1 MLIRFLQACHESKRL
16 YEQFFLSIYKP
27 LHQLFGDEKAVPL
40 SKELGRVLE
49 QWSLLL
55 APGPINHRML
65 SPESSEA
72 VQNMNVKSKPRD
84 TQFNFVLR
92 LVPDFAV
99 KGYEALFL
107 ARQWRNTLGV
117 SGYSRELKFMHRKK
131 QRSSMPHEPSDFSV
145 FCNTFYNLEKR
156 LQHSRENEVPLTGQ
170 LRNASTTNRLLGRD
184 FDIDAGVK
192 FDPLT
197 AHVPSNSSCSTSFI
211 PESCERRMDILR
223 ADLKREQ
230 IKVQKIRT
238 EILQGEIASRYTA
251 EKPMINPLLQNL
263 ASAKANCWRLRNEI
277 SKELQQANVPGHRSF
292 SDGLESDQSG
302 LASFASD
309 SIRPF
314 TRPLLN
320 TRHLADSR
328 EQRRHYEAWPTK
340 SARRTCALK

>member
-1 MLIRFLQACHESKRL
+1 MLIRFLQACHESKHL
-16 YEQFFLSIYKP
+16 YEQFFLFIYKP

-40 SKELGRVLE
+40 SRELGRVLE

-84 TQFNFVLR
+84 ARFSLVLR

-117 SGYSRELKFMHRKK
+117 SSYSRELKFMHRKK

-156 LQHSRENEVPLTGQ
+156 LQHSTENEAQFTGR
-170 LRNASTTNRLLGRD
+170 LRNASAINRLLSSEGLLGRD
-184 FDIDAGVK
+184 YDIDAGVK

-197 AHVPSNSSCSTSFI
+197 AHVPSNSSCSTPFI
-211 PESCERRMDILR
+211 PESCERRIDILR
-223 ADLKREQ
+223 EDLKREQ
-230 IKVQKIRT
+230 IKVQKIRM

-251 EKPMINPLLQNL
+251 EKPMISLLLQNL

-277 SKELQQANVPGHRSF
+277 SQQLLQGNFPGHRSF
-292 SDGLESDQSG
+292 SDGLESVQSG
-302 LASFASD
+302 LASCASN

-314 TRPLLN
+314 TRPPLN
-320 TRHLADSR
+320 TRRLMVHLSDER
-328 EQRRHYEAWPTK
+328 LRH
-340 SARRTCALK
+340 